1 MNLSWIYNGIT
12 NVPTV
17 LVLPKSVVSHLTAC
31 GCKKGMNPIGYPN
44 DVITDE
50 PVLLIWDK
58 NTFAFMG

>member
-1 MNLSWIYNGIT
+1 MNLSCMHNGIT

-17 LVLPKSVVSHLTAC
+17 LALPKSAVSHLTAC